1 MELSPENLL
10 QNLNTRFVGRH
21 IIYYHSLP
29 STMEVARRAGG
40 RGAAEGTV
48 VIAEEQ
54 TAGRGRRHRSWLS
67 PPGGIALSLIL
78 RPAVQHLPQMIMLAS
93 LAVTSAIEVVT
104 SLKAGIKWPND
115 VLIRGKKVCGI
126 LIENQLRGGVLEFTV
141 VGIGI
146 NVNMDLSAYP
156 EIADIATS
164 LSAEL
169 GRQVSRSELVHTL
182 LVEVEQ
188 LYLDIRAGQ
197 SLHQRWRERLVI
209 LGQEVRVMEGGK
221 VEQGIAEDV
230 DTDGSLLLRC
240 PDGSLT
246 RIVFGDVTLRSL
258 PQR

>member
-1 MELSPENLL
+1 MELAPENLL
-10 QNLNTRFVGRH
+10 QNLNTRFVGRN

-29 STMEVARRAGG
+29 STMEIARGAGW

-48 VIAEEQ
+48 VITEEQ
-54 TAGRGRRHRSWLS
+54 TAGRGRRQRSWLS

-78 RPAVQHLPQMIMLAS
+78 RPTIQHLPQMIMLAS
-93 LAVTSAIEVVT
+93 LAVTYAIEAAT

-126 LIENQLRGGVLEFTV
+126 LIENQLRGGVLEFTI

-146 NVNMDLSAYP
+146 NVNMDPSVYL

-169 GRQVSRSELVHTL
+169 GHPVSCIELVQKL
-182 LVEVEQ
+182 MVEVEQ

-197 SLHQRWRERLVI
+197 SLHQRWRERMVI
-209 LGQEVRVMEGGK
+209 LGREVQVIEDGK
-221 VEQGIAEDV
+221 VEQGVAEDV
-230 DTDGSLLLRC
+230 DGDGSLLLRRS
-240 PDGSLT
+240 DGSLL
-246 RIVFGDVTLRSL
+246 RIVAGDVTLRPL
-258 PQR
+258 P